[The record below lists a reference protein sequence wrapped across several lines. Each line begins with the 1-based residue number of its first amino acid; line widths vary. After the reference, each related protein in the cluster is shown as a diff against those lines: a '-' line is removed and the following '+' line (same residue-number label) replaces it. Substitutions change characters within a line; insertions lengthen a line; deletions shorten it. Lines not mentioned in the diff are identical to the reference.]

1 MKILIYSAN
10 FAPEPTGI
18 GKYSGEMAAWFAK
31 QGHEVRVV
39 SAPPYYPS
47 WKVDPAYK
55 RPFYRREK
63 WNDVDVFRAP
73 IWVPEKPSGMTR
85 ILHLATFAISS
96 LPIML
101 RQVFW
106 QPDVVISVA
115 PALMCAPAGWLT
127 AKLSGGK
134 AWLHI
139 QDFEVDVAFEMGM
152 LKGKLLKRVVVGIEC
167 WLYKRFDSVSS
178 ISGRMMDKLREKGVA
193 ENKLVFFPNWVDV
206 NHVKPLFRPLSY
218 RQELCVDLNVKIVL
232 FSGTLGGKQG
242 LMVIPEAAKRL
253 AHRTDIMFLV
263 CGNGVMKDK
272 LVEASAGLSN
282 VRFMPLQPFE
292 RLGELLGTADI
303 HLLPQSPE
311 AQDLVLPSKMTGML
325 ASGRPII
332 ATCNEGTE
340 IASVVSKCG
349 LVVPPED
356 ADALVGAITKLISDP
371 ESMLRLGILARKYA
385 EENLCRERVL
395 GRLEAEFD
403 KSHDY
408 QAKLG

>member
-39 SAPPYYPS
+39 SAPPYYPT
-47 WKVDPAYK
+47 WKLDPAYK
-55 RPFYRREK
+55 WPLYRREK

-73 IWVPEKPSGMTR
+73 IWVPKKPSGMTR

-96 LPIML
+96 LPVML

-106 QPDVVISVA
+106 QPDVVISIA

-127 AKLSGGK
+127 AKMSGGK

-152 LKGKLLKRVVVGIEC
+152 LKGQLLKSIVMASER

-218 RQELCVDLNVKIVL
+218 RQELCVDFNTKIVL

-242 LMVIPEAAKRL
+242 LMVIPETAKRL
-253 AHRTDIMFLV
+253 AHRKDVMFLV
-263 CGNGVMKDK
+263 CGNGVMKAK
-272 LVEASAGLSN
+272 LEEACEGLNN

-332 ATCNEGTE
+332 ATCNTGTE

-356 ADALVGAITKLISDP
+356 ADALADAITQLVGDS

-385 EENLCRERVL
+385 EEHLCRERVL

-403 KSHDY
+403 KDVEY
-408 QAKLG
+408 QRALG